1 MHTSAVFAILAAQPT
16 AWEQLKK
23 IPTQTWINLGICI
36 LTVVIIARV
45 WKVLKGVNEFVP
57 YIAVTLASGLIFFYW
72 VYERTEP
79 RFLTPMV
86 DKLAPFFPSK
96 GKQQQIEEH
105 RRKGRD
111 V

>member
-1 MHTSAVFAILAAQPT
+1 MFALLAAQPS
-16 AWEQLKK
+16 AWEQFRK

-45 WKVLKGVNEFVP
+45 WKVLKGINEFVP
-57 YIAVTLASGLIFFYW
+57 YIAVTLAGGLIFFYW
-72 VYERTEP
+72 VYERAEP
-79 RFLTPMV
+79 RFLTPLV

-96 GKQQQIEEH
+96 SQQQIIEDQ